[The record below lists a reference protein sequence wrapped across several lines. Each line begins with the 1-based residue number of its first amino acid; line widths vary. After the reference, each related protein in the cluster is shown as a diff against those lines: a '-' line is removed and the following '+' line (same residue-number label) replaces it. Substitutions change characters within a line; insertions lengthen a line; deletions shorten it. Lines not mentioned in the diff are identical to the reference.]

1 MSTYLQICKN
11 VAREVSMA
19 NGESAITAV
28 ASATGDALRVVRWVR
43 DEWTKIQNMNKGT
56 WRFLRVTATLP
67 TVASTGS
74 YAYTSFTDTLTSSAI
89 TRFNRWSID
98 DILDP
103 PRLYLTS
110 AGIGG
115 EVRLTFIPWDLFK
128 NHYKLGSLAT
138 ATGQP
143 QHITVDPQDKIV
155 FGLIPNA
162 IYTVTVDYY
171 RSAQILSADA
181 DVPECPSDFYDL
193 LMYKAMYRYGVHKNK
208 REAIIIGKNEGN
220 ILMKQLRLNEG
231 PQMRLGGPM
240 VD

>member
-1 MSTYLQICKN
+1 MSTYLEICQN
-11 VAREVSMA
+11 TAREVGLA
-19 NGESAITAV
+19 RGESAISAV
-28 ASATGDALRVVRWVR
+28 TTATGDAQRIVRWVR

-67 TVASTGS
+67 TVSGTGS
-74 YAYTSFTDTLTSSAI
+74 YAYGAFTDSLTASVI
-89 TRFNRWSID
+89 NRFNRWAID

-103 PRLYLTS
+103 PRLYLQS

-138 ATGQP
+138 TTGQP

-155 FGLIPNA
+155 FGFIPNA
-162 IYTVTVDYY
+162 VYVATVDYY

-181 DVPECPSDFYDL
+181 NEPECPSDFHDL
-193 LMYKAMYRYGVHKNK
+193 LMYRAMVRYGVYKNK
-208 REAIIIGKNEGN
+208 PESIITGTTEGS
-220 ILMKQLRLNEG
+220 ILMNQLRRNEG
-231 PQMRLGGPM
+231 PQMRLAGPM
-240 VD
+240 VG